1 MEYKVVEDKKDIIKI
16 SFKDIDQGFMTLV
29 KDKIWEDKATELAAF
44 KVTHPEV
51 GELVFLSAIWFDFDL
66 SCRIRI
72 PVCSLEVVA
81 DNLVIKYRGH
91 EVDTVDL

>member
-51 GELVFLSAIWFDFDL
+51 GELVFTLRTKGKAPKKVWNDALVRLTKDI
-66 SCRIRI
+66 SCFEI
-72 PVCSLEVVA
+72 E
-81 DNLVIKYRGH
+81 IKKIK
-91 EVDTVDL
+91 

>member
-51 GELVFLSAIWFDFDL
+51 GELVFTLRTKGKAPKKVWND
-66 SCRIRI
+66 
-72 PVCSLEVVA
+72 A
-81 DNLVIKYRGH
+81 LVRLTKDISGFEIEIKKIK
-91 EVDTVDL
+91 